1 MDIMT
6 EDLLVKL
13 CADFYS
19 KNVIEAAKRLLFDLC
34 RSVQVDI
41 DRPRQVRRQGPKK
54 KYADLIDTIRV
65 CHEMGSELPVFV
77 ARDLASLPPV
87 SADCFDVSSLLRD
100 MENMKQELRA
110 LGDMSKI
117 AADLSSAVNSMQEMT
132 RVMHV
137 NTKTQPPGV
146 TDTALPTERLS
157 TTADANRT
165 SPYEIS
171 VGLADDGST
180 LAGNDSRPT
189 TCDSTYTE
197 PSCARR
203 TDPIDDLTV
212 ETTSDIDAS
221 LHCVPEAAMNKD
233 TTLVSATRTPARV
246 VKTRR
251 NGIPDP
257 NDKPVTTRTLAQ
269 VVSTLRDNVTES
281 SDGFERVGAHA
292 ITGPVGAKISQPT

>member
-1 MDIMT
+1 
-6 EDLLVKL
+6 
-13 CADFYS
+13 
-19 KNVIEAAKRLLFDLC
+19 
-34 RSVQVDI
+34 
-41 DRPRQVRRQGPKK
+41 
-54 KYADLIDTIRV
+54 
-65 CHEMGSELPVFV
+65 MGSELPVFV

-117 AADLSSAVNSMQEMT
+117 AADLSSAVNAMQEMT

-146 TDTALPTERLS
+146 TYTALLTERLS

-165 SPYEIS
+165 YLCEIS
-171 VGLADDGST
+171 VG

-189 TCDSTYTE
+189 TRDSTSTE
-197 PSCARR
+197 PSCARV
-203 TDPIDDLTV
+203 TDPIEDLTV

-233 TTLVSATRTPARV
+233 TTLVSTTQTPARV

-269 VVSTLRDNVTES
+269 VVSTLRDDVTES

>member
-34 RSVQVDI
+34 RSVRVDI
-41 DRPRQVRRQGPKK
+41 DLPRQVRRQSPKK
-54 KYADLIDTIRV
+54 KNADLIDTIRL

-137 NTKTQPPGV
+137 NTNTQPPGV

-165 SPYEIS
+165 YPCEIS

-203 TDPIDDLTV
+203 TDPIEDLTV

-233 TTLVSATRTPARV
+233 TTLVSTTRTPGAGLI
-246 VKTRR
+246 K
-251 NGIPDP
+251 IP
-257 NDKPVTTRTLAQ
+257 VQ
-269 VVSTLRDNVTES
+269 
-281 SDGFERVGAHA
+281 
-292 ITGPVGAKISQPT
+292 SQTSVNIADTYINLI

>member
-1 MDIMT
+1 
-6 EDLLVKL
+6 
-13 CADFYS
+13 
-19 KNVIEAAKRLLFDLC
+19 
-34 RSVQVDI
+34 
-41 DRPRQVRRQGPKK
+41 
-54 KYADLIDTIRV
+54 
-65 CHEMGSELPVFV
+65 MGSELPVFV

-117 AADLSSAVNSMQEMT
+117 AADLSSTVNTMQEMT
-132 RVMHV
+132 RVMHA
-137 NTKTQPPGV
+137 NTNTQHPGV

-212 ETTSDIDAS
+212 ETTSDNDAS
-221 LHCVPEAAMNKD
+221 LHCVPEAAINKE
-233 TTLVSATRTPARV
+233 TTLVSTTRTPA
-246 VKTRR
+246 K
-251 NGIPDP
+251 
-257 NDKPVTTRTLAQ
+257 
-269 VVSTLRDNVTES
+269 
-281 SDGFERVGAHA
+281 ERH
-292 ITGPVGAKISQPT
+292 T